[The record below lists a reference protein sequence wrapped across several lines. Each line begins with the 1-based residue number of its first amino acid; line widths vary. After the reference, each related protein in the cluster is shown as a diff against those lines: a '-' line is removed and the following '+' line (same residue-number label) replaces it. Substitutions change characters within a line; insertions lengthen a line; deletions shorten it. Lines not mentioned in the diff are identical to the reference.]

1 MENTIRMSVDGALD
15 SIEAYRRTVDGLRE
29 LGWKDLELD
38 SKNRGINASFE
49 SPEDIWEILLNFEKD
64 GMYEV
69 QSRSSWKIGNEISDI
84 VQHLVNKINQGNS
97 THDFRMND
105 NGAFEVKTRANIS
118 EEKEFMESIKKSM
131 IENIQAYESY
141 VGMLKRF
148 VNIKP
153 EYLDKETE
161 GFKALMDSN
170 YVPIRN
176 EQEPLISI
184 NLQK

>member
-1 MENTIRMSVDGALD
+1 
-15 SIEAYRRTVDGLRE
+15 
-29 LGWKDLELD
+29 
-38 SKNRGINASFE
+38 
-49 SPEDIWEILLNFEKD
+49 
-64 GMYEV
+64 
-69 QSRSSWKIGNEISDI
+69 
-84 VQHLVNKINQGNS
+84 
-97 THDFRMND
+97 
-105 NGAFEVKTRANIS
+105 
-118 EEKEFMESIKKSM
+118 
-131 IENIQAYESY
+131 
-141 VGMLKRF
+141 MLKRF

>member
-1 MENTIRMSVDGALD
+1 
-15 SIEAYRRTVDGLRE
+15 
-29 LGWKDLELD
+29 
-38 SKNRGINASFE
+38 
-49 SPEDIWEILLNFEKD
+49 
-64 GMYEV
+64 
-69 QSRSSWKIGNEISDI
+69 
-84 VQHLVNKINQGNS
+84 
-97 THDFRMND
+97 MND

-118 EEKEFMESIKKSM
+118 EKKEFMKSIKKSM